1 MIHNPNVPE
10 MIHILFE
17 PLELVVS
24 ASQDPANGLSALTSK
39 VLVPL
44 LSAEAIQLLS
54 DCLTSRESELWLSLG
69 DAWTT
74 SVYVGVLFFVS

>member
-1 MIHNPNVPE
+1 MIHNPNAPE

-24 ASQDPANGLSALTSK
+24 ASWDPVNGPSAVAST
-39 VLVPL
+39 VVVPL

-54 DCLTSRESELWLSLG
+54 DCLTSRECQLWSSLG
-69 DAWTT
+69 DAWTM
-74 SVYVGVLFFVS
+74 SP